1 MNTLKGIKSTTQL
14 LQLAEVKQS
23 RELVATAT
31 CIGIHQSVKDD
42 TLSIIST
49 ISPGDF
55 RNCFFC
61 GFFCRKLSILT

>member
-1 MNTLKGIKSTTQL
+1 MNTPKGIKSTTQL

-42 TLSIIST
+42 TLSIIRLIT

-55 RNCFFC
+55 RNCFVF
-61 GFFCRKLSILT
+61 GFL

>member
-1 MNTLKGIKSTTQL
+1 MNTPKGIKSTTQL

-42 TLSIIST
+42 TLSIIRLST

-55 RNCFFC
+55 RNCFVF
-61 GFFCRKLSILT
+61 GFL

>member
-1 MNTLKGIKSTTQL
+1 MNTPKGIKSTTQL

-42 TLSIIST
+42 TLSIIRLST

-55 RNCFFC
+55 RNCFC
-61 GFFCRKLSILT
+61 FFVEN